1 MRCRKTKLEFKIFK
15 MVKTCSG
22 KFLLDNITVAT
33 IAPAAPTP
41 TTTITTTTTTKK
53 VKARPET
60 IAAQPYMHHQ

>member
-1 MRCRKTKLEFKIFK
+1 